1 MSAEMNGALAALR
14 EWLDSPL
21 VDGETKRELLA
32 VRNDEREV
40 YDRFYRR
47 LSFGTGG
54 LRGVLGAGTN
64 RMNAYTVR
72 QATQGLAN
80 YILKEGGEARGVA
93 IAYDSRLFSAEFAR
107 EAALCLNANGI
118 KTYRF
123 ESLRPTP
130 ELSFAVRECG
140 CIAGIVIT
148 ASHNPR
154 EYNGYKVYWEDG
166 GQITPPHDKNIM
178 AEVAKVGIFD
188 AKTMPEHEARALG
201 LYHVLGEEIDD
212 RFMAAVMRES
222 VHPEV
227 VREMAEE
234 LTIVYTPLN
243 GTGNVPVRRI
253 LRELGFKKV
262 YTVAEQA
269 APDGNFPTTARPNP
283 EEPEAFALALALARE
298 KRADLVLATDPDADR
313 LGVYARDAVSGE
325 YKSFTGN
332 MSGVLI
338 LEYLLREKKK
348 LGTLPAD
355 AFAAETIVTTDMAKA
370 VAAEYGVRLFETLTG
385 FKYIG
390 EQIRL
395 FEESG
400 AGEFVFGLE
409 ESYGCLAG
417 TYARDKDSIVAVM
430 LLAEIAAFYKQQGKT
445 LIDAMEELY
454 RKYGYYREGMS
465 SLTRK
470 GADGAE
476 EIRQRMEAMRSN
488 PPETLAG
495 VRVLAVRDYLAGTV
509 RDLTTGEVRPT
520 GLPKSNV
527 LYYELEGGAWCCA
540 RPSGTEPKI
549 KFYEGVVGKDPGDA
563 ERRLR
568 ELAAALAV

>member
-1 MSAEMNGALAALR
+1 
-14 EWLDSPL
+14 
-21 VDGETKRELLA
+21 
-32 VRNDEREV
+32 
-40 YDRFYRR
+40 
-47 LSFGTGG
+47 
-54 LRGVLGAGTN
+54 
-64 RMNAYTVR
+64 
-72 QATQGLAN
+72 
-80 YILKEGGEARGVA
+80 
-93 IAYDSRLFSAEFAR
+93 
-107 EAALCLNANGI
+107 
-118 KTYRF
+118 
-123 ESLRPTP
+123 
-130 ELSFAVRECG
+130 
-140 CIAGIVIT
+140 
-148 ASHNPR
+148 
-154 EYNGYKVYWEDG
+154 
-166 GQITPPHDKNIM
+166 
-178 AEVAKVGIFD
+178 
-188 AKTMPEHEARALG
+188 
-201 LYHVLGEEIDD
+201 
-212 RFMAAVMRES
+212 
-222 VHPEV
+222 
-227 VREMAEE
+227 MAEE

-395 FEESG
+395 SEESG

-445 LIDAMEELY
+445 LVDAMEELY

-549 KFYEGVVGKDPGDA
+549 KFYEGVVGKDAGDA